1 MKKKTVLF
9 RTLAGTLLLLTGS
22 ACQHTS
28 PSPENGQKKNV
39 PSPLSAEKILPGPAG
54 EKKEVSPA
62 KDPVSAGEKIY
73 IAALKEKKKDRRLLL
88 FRNARTLL
96 EKEASARDRKAL
108 QAHFLLG
115 RMAENGHGMSP
126 DDILCARH
134 YRIAADGGLKKAK
147 FALAEFWLKR
157 QMLLEDAC
165 KQVTTVP
172 GYEKDPYALFLL
184 GLIRYA
190 QVRYEEGFSCFQK
203 YLALARPSPENIHRI
218 KKILLSSYEMYFKVR
233 NYDGAMKE
241 LQKIHTLDQTDFML
255 YFHMGLTESRRKTF
269 AGAEAYFNQSLALN
283 PIFPFTYRELAYLY
297 VKLQRNEEALDNIKI
312 AYAVSGKNGSILS
325 SVIDICS
332 MTGNYRTLLRLISG
346 YKTTRKETAFE
357 LQRLRGTVYLF
368 LRDFPAAYREF
379 SELMKIP
386 GKESSTD
393 MQENMA
399 IAASYVGKLSVA
411 IDMYEKILKKS
422 FQVVP
427 AMNLAELYI
436 VSGSAAK
443 ALPLLENEAFRN
455 RGSLTEK
462 CIVPYLQGSALL
474 VCGREKEANSRIREF
489 EKMLP
494 LYKKANKKDWD
505 VHLFRDWLKKD
516 KSLPEKV
523 RKEILRM
530 TDLLAGPGSVS
541 SGTAGKEKPV
551 KK

>member
-1 MKKKTVLF
+1 MIFLEKGWMVVKKKMLLSGIPAGLILL
-9 RTLAGTLLLLTGS
+9 LAGT
-22 ACQHTS
+22 ACTHTS
-28 PSPENGQKKNV
+28 VPENKRKT
-39 PSPLSAEKILPGPAG
+39 PAAA
-54 EKKEVSPA
+54 VSPA
-62 KDPVSAGEKIY
+62 AKKSPELLQKQLSPGEQKY
-73 IAALKEKKKDRRLLL
+73 IAALQEKNGDRKNLL
-88 FRNARTLL
+88 FKEARSLL
-96 EKEASARDRKAL
+96 EKETSSKDRKAL
-108 QAHFLLG
+108 RAHFLLG
-115 RMAENGHGMSP
+115 VMAENGQGMAP
-126 DDILCARH
+126 DDIQCAGH
-134 YRIAADGGLKKAK
+134 YRAAADGGLKEARFSLAK
-147 FALAEFWLKR
+147 FWLKR
-157 QMLLEDAC
+157 RMFLEEAC
-165 KQVTTVP
+165 KQITTVP

-184 GLIRYA
+184 GVIRYA

-203 YLALARPSPENIHRI
+203 YLALSRSSPESVLQV
-218 KKILLSSYEMYFKVR
+218 KKILLSTYEMYFKVR

-241 LQKIHTLDQTDFML
+241 LQKIHSLDPNDFML
-255 YFHMGLTESRRKTF
+255 YFHMGLVESRRKNLSK
-269 AGAEAYFNQSLALN
+269 AEDGFNRSLALN
-283 PIFPFTYRELAYLY
+283 PAFPFTYRELAYLY
-297 VKLQRNEEALDNIKI
+297 VQQQRNEEALDNIKI
-312 AYAVSGKNGSILS
+312 AYAISGKNGGLLS
-325 SVIDICS
+325 SVIDICT

-346 YKTTRKETAFE
+346 YKTSRKETAFE
-357 LQRLRGTVYLF
+357 LQRLRATLYLF

-386 GKESSTD
+386 GKASSTD
-393 MQENMA
+393 IQENVA
-399 IAASYVGKLSVA
+399 IAATYVGKLPVA

-436 VSGSAAK
+436 VSGHAAK

-489 EKMLP
+489 EKVLP
-494 LYKKANKKDWD
+494 LYKKENKKDWD

-523 RKEILRM
+523 RKEIQRM